1 MYLKFHHYLNP
12 WYIISAKFNLSK
24 YVIFIKLRI
33 FGTAEIKR
41 FTASCFHWVKGVC
54 KHFYFS
60 LHLQRQTTFVTS
72 CFSFLFFFY
81 DEALAKWKRKPDF
94 VTLRLSFILLHI
106 LILWF
111 LNVFIYLCVFI
122 DIMILYVFIYIIL
135 FFSRYACTVCLN
147 FVNSRLKMISHRQVA
162 IVTVGLG
169 EAQHVKAFPF

>member
-1 MYLKFHHYLNP
+1 M
-12 WYIISAKFNLSK
+12 S
-24 YVIFIKLRI
+24 
-33 FGTAEIKR
+33 
-41 FTASCFHWVKGVC
+41 
-54 KHFYFS
+54 FS
-60 LHLQRQTTFVTS
+60 LNCEYLVLPKLSVLQHPVFIELKVYASTS
-72 CFSFLFFFY
+72 IFPYICKGKQLLWLHVFLFFFFFY
-81 DEALAKWKRKPDF
+81 DEALAKWKRKHDF

-111 LNVFIYLCVFI
+111 FNVFIYLCVFI